1 MRRTLICVFV
11 VMFFAGNV
19 LSEQVKTVE
28 LEPIVV
34 TPYRYGQSIYNISG
48 SITVLTED
56 DLQDSNATTALDAM
70 RVIPGINVRDYFGN
84 NVTSSIDIRG
94 FGEQSAMNSLVLVDG
109 RRMNEVDQSGV
120 DWTQIPIEQI
130 SRIEILRGG
139 SGAVLYGDNA
149 VSGVINIITKKGQGK
164 FKLEADA
171 EYGSYDMNAQK
182 AVLSGSLDKLS
193 YWAAASR
200 RATHGYRDN
209 SHFENQHASSKIEY
223 DVTDNLSAAISAGY
237 NNNNYGMPGALSRAN
252 IDEFGRRH
260 TKFADDYSKNKS
272 YYIHT
277 SIRQGIYD
285 ATDVL
290 LDFVYRKKD
299 SYSNFIGAVWDPV
312 WGGNPFVRS
321 EIDTYGFTPR
331 FTIDTPV
338 FGFENK
344 LLAGVDMYWYDNRSD
359 TYDISD
365 VLADYTK
372 VKKFTTGFYFHDEIS
387 LMDRLKIAGG
397 YRHETARYSFDDMA
411 LASPEKTRPN
421 QRAYS
426 IGVSYNYADFSNLF
440 LNANRSFRFPA
451 TDEYFTWGSLDMD
464 LKTQTSR
471 NYEAGI
477 NHQYNEKLNIKI
489 SLFMMDLKNE
499 IYWNPIGG
507 SFGWGANENYDK
519 TRRQGAEFFLD
530 YQATKNIDIKGGYSY
545 TKSTFREGDYKGKYV
560 PMVPQHKVNLGTGF
574 KVFDVLKLN
583 INGSFTDSR
592 YFIND
597 QGNNFKQLGSY
608 FTLDSNLS
616 YSYKDVS
623 LMFGVN
629 NILAKKYSEYGVCNA
644 TSGAKNYYPSPG
656 RNYIAKMSYKF

>member
-1 MRRTLICVFV
+1 MRRTLICIFV

-34 TPYRYGQSIYNISG
+34 TPYRYGQSIHNISG

-56 DLQDSNATTALDAM
+56 DLQNTNATTALDAI

-139 SGAVLYGDNA
+139 SGSVLYGDNA

-164 FKLEADA
+164 LKFEADA
-171 EYGSYDMNAQK
+171 EYGSFDMNAQK
-182 AVLSGSLDKLS
+182 TVLSGSFNRFS

-200 RATHGYRDN
+200 RATHGYRAN
-209 SHFENQHASSKIEY
+209 SHFKNQHASSKIEY

-237 NNNNYGMPGALSRAN
+237 NDNNYGMPGALSRAN

-260 TKFADDYSKNKS
+260 TEFADDYSKNKS
-272 YYIHT
+272 YYIHA
-277 SIRQGIYD
+277 SIRQGVYD
-285 ATDVL
+285 ATDIL

-299 SYSNFIGAVWDPV
+299 SYSNFIGANLGW
-312 WGGNPFVRS
+312 NPFVRS
-321 EIDTYGFTPR
+321 EIDTYGLTPR
-331 FTIDTPV
+331 LTIDAPV

-344 LLAGVDMYWYDNRSD
+344 LLAGADMYWYDNRSD

-372 VKKFTTGFYFHDEIS
+372 VKKFTTGFYFHDDIS

-397 YRHETARYSFDDMA
+397 YRYETARYSFDDMT
-411 LASPEKTRPN
+411 LASSEKTRPN

-440 LNANRSFRFPA
+440 FNANRSFRFPA

-477 NHQYNEKLNIKI
+477 NHQFNEKLNTNI
-489 SLFMMDLKNE
+489 SAYIMNLKNE
-499 IYWNPIGG
+499 LYYNPTGG
-507 SFGWGANENYDK
+507 AFGWGANENYDK
-519 TRRQGAEFFLD
+519 TRRQGIEASLKYEVFKNLD
-530 YQATKNIDIKGGYSY
+530 LKGGYSY
-545 TKSTFREGDYKGKYV
+545 AKSTFREGDYKGKDV
-560 PMVPQHKVNLGTGF
+560 PMVPRHKLNLGAGF
-574 KVFDVLKLN
+574 KIFDALKLN
-583 INGSFTDSR
+583 LDGSFVDNR

-597 QGNNFKQLGSY
+597 QGNNFKRLGSY

-616 YSYKDVS
+616 YYYKELH
-623 LMFGVN
+623 LMVGVN
-629 NILAKKYSEYGVCNA
+629 NILDREYSEYGVCNA